1 MDHRCGRGG
10 VRAYG
15 DCDDFMRF
23 VMEALLGDGFGAWQ
37 AGLPAKAAEYDAKRP
52 PRGSCKK
59 RGDIFVKKR

>member
-1 MDHRCGRGG
+1 
-10 VRAYG
+10 
-15 DCDDFMRF
+15 MRF
-23 VMEALLGDGFGAWQ
+23 VMEALLGDGFSAWQ